1 MCSEEL
7 SSPIRM
13 QTGAAHPLPLLLS
26 CHALRSLFLQDRE
39 RTGQHTEDGAEE
51 AVKQNI
57 LTYWQIKTA
66 FKGAQDDILGVQNY
80 SIP

>member
-13 QTGAAHPLPLLLS
+13 QMGAAHPLPLLLS
-26 CHALRSLFLQDRE
+26 CHALRSFFLQDRE

-51 AVKQNI
+51 ALSRI
-57 LTYWQIKTA
+57 
-66 FKGAQDDILGVQNY
+66 
-80 SIP
+80 S